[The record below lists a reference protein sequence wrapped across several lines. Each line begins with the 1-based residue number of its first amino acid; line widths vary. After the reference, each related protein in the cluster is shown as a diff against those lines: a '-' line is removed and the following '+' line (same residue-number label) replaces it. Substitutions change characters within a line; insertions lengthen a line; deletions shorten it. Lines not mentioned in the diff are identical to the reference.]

1 MYIVNYKMYF
11 MTNSYET
18 NPLLR
23 EIDKISIIHVIVKL
37 RTDGLILFKKK
48 QRKKDIPI
56 ICSDTVYFCS
66 FQRFQVNALSVCV

>member
-48 QRKKDIPI
+48 ETKKETKKDIPMI
-56 ICSDTVYFCS
+56 DM
-66 FQRFQVNALSVCV
+66 

>member
-48 QRKKDIPI
+48 QRKKETKKERH
-56 ICSDTVYFCS
+56 SNYM
-66 FQRFQVNALSVCV
+66 